1 MKLRTFDGE
10 PVRGKIITDPLV
22 SPDGGPVLL
31 VNDDPFSPEEA
42 EFFLESATEREL
54 EMLEEGG
61 YDLAEWEDKGEEYEE
76 GEEDEEIESD
86 ED

>member
-10 PVRGKIITDPLV
+10 PVRGKITTDPSV

-31 VNDDPFSPEEA
+31 VNDEPFSPEEA

>member
-10 PVRGKIITDPLV
+10 PVRGKMTTDSLV

-31 VNDDPFSPEEA
+31 VNDKPFFPDEA
-42 EFFLESATEREL
+42 EFFLESANQREL

-61 YDLAEWEDKGEEYEE
+61 YDLADWEDTEEGNEE
-76 GEEDEEIESD
+76 GEEDEEIESYD
-86 ED
+86 D

>member
-10 PVRGKIITDPLV
+10 PVRGKMTTDSLV

-31 VNDDPFSPEEA
+31 VNDEPFSPEEA
-42 EFFLESATEREL
+42 EFLLESATEKEM
-54 EMLEEGG
+54 EMLLEGG
-61 YDLAEWEDKGEEYEE
+61 YDLAEWEGMDEETGED
-76 GEEDEEIESD
+76 EEDEEIEPD

>member
-10 PVRGKIITDPLV
+10 PARGKMTTDSLV

-31 VNDDPFSPEEA
+31 VNDEPFSPEEA
-42 EFFLESATEREL
+42 EFLLESATEKEM
-54 EMLEEGG
+54 EMLLEGG
-61 YDLAEWEDKGEEYEE
+61 YDLAEWEGMDEETGED
-76 GEEDEEIESD
+76 EEDEEIEPD

>member
-10 PVRGKIITDPLV
+10 PVRGKMTTDSLV

-31 VNDDPFSPEEA
+31 VNDEPFSPEEA
-42 EFFLESATEREL
+42 EFFLQSATEK
-54 EMLEEGG
+54 EMEILLEGG
-61 YDLAEWEDKGEEYEE
+61 YDLAEWEGMDEESGED
-76 GEEDEEIESD
+76 EEDGEIESD